1 MWHCPTLGKCN
12 DYHDK
17 PKAPNKVIREK
28 KKRKMNK
35 QKKSGRNSKASKGL
49 TSDHSA
55 ADRIKLTES
64 NFSCSNGRV
73 ISQESRQRAA
83 AAYWAES
90 APLFV
95 CTLRF
100 MNQLIVT
107 VRRQHKA
114 DSTNEEK
121 KKMKTRTKKKKKKCG
136 GALAAIH
143 GIVRWSLRAVPP
155 VGPPPVCLSLWPQS
169 AHRLS
174 RQPCQRVLWEGASSA
189 GRPRC
194 RC

>member
-1 MWHCPTLGKCN
+1 METKNNKNKQKEKHTTNNSQTFVWRCPTLGKCN

-17 PKAPNKVIREK
+17 LKAPNKVICEK
-28 KKRKMNK
+28 KRQKLTNK
-35 QKKSGRNSKASKGL
+35 GNSGHNSKASKGL

-64 NFSCSNGRV
+64 NFSSSNGRV

-114 DSTNEEK
+114 DSTNEEEK
-121 KKMKTRTKKKKKKCG
+121 KKS
-136 GALAAIH
+136 
-143 GIVRWSLRAVPP
+143 VE
-155 VGPPPVCLSLWPQS
+155 GPWPRS
-169 AHRLS
+169 T
-174 RQPCQRVLWEGASSA
+174 VSSA
-189 GRPRC
+189 ALSGLFLLLNLLQFA
-194 RC
+194 

>member
-1 MWHCPTLGKCN
+1 MVILRHQ
-12 DYHDK
+12 
-17 PKAPNKVIREK
+17 KV
-28 KKRKMNK
+28 
-35 QKKSGRNSKASKGL
+35 L

-64 NFSCSNGRV
+64 NFSSSNGRV

-83 AAYWAES
+83 AA

-114 DSTNEEK
+114 DSTNQEEEK
-121 KKMKTRTKKKKKKCG
+121 KKNENENKKKKEKCG

-143 GIVRWSLRAVPP
+143 RIVRWSLRAASP
-155 VGPPPVCLSLWPQS
+155 VGPPPVCLSLWPRR